1 MKQTYLYKLFLLN
14 IFLLPFTVNGQI
26 TFETTFP
33 TTKHESGRDVLQT
46 SDGGFMIAASN
57 ETNLTNDRDIMIFR
71 TDNLGNFL
79 WKKSYGGN
87 LPEYPSGM
95 LKAADGN
102 YFIVGYSQSFGGGD
116 YDHYLLKVNSAGDS
130 LMEKV
135 YGGWGN
141 EELKEIIA
149 TADGNYVMV
158 GASNSVT
165 SSLSNNN
172 IQLIKIDI
180 DGNVI
185 WSKNYGDASYESARS
200 VKLCADGGFVILG
213 KRVNPSGNSS
223 MFLIKTNSVGD
234 SLWSQIYSGPAS
246 LEGKFVV
253 VNADGS
259 YTMAVD
265 DSSAISDSD
274 VRIMKVDPTGNVVL
288 WNKLYSGTDK
298 DITKMIQTTSDGGYI
313 VTAMSRS
320 FGWNNP
326 DYWIL
331 KLNSLGDT
339 VWAKNF
345 GGSDHEHCYVVRQTS
360 DGGYIVVGHSRSNPI
375 RTEEIYLIKLNS
387 NGEFGPVGVGVN
399 SLLANNDV
407 TVYPNPAQGMVTID
421 ITSMYEPESYC
432 MINNALGQLIYTHKV
447 DPANLLNTI
456 DMKGNSPGVY
466 YITVRSNNH
475 SVTKKLIL
483 N

>member
-1 MKQTYLYKLFLLN
+1 
-14 IFLLPFTVNGQI
+14 
-26 TFETTFP
+26 
-33 TTKHESGRDVLQT
+33 
-46 SDGGFMIAASN
+46 
-57 ETNLTNDRDIMIFR
+57 
-71 TDNLGNFL
+71 
-79 WKKSYGGN
+79 
-87 LPEYPSGM
+87 
-95 LKAADGN
+95 
-102 YFIVGYSQSFGGGD
+102 
-116 YDHYLLKVNSAGDS
+116 
-130 LMEKV
+130 
-135 YGGWGN
+135 
-141 EELKEIIA
+141 
-149 TADGNYVMV
+149 
-158 GASNSVT
+158 
-165 SSLSNNN
+165 
-172 IQLIKIDI
+172 
-180 DGNVI
+180 
-185 WSKNYGDASYESARS
+185 
-200 VKLCADGGFVILG
+200 
-213 KRVNPSGNSS
+213 
-223 MFLIKTNSVGD
+223 
-234 SLWSQIYSGPAS
+234 
-246 LEGKFVV
+246 
-253 VNADGS
+253 
-259 YTMAVD
+259 
-265 DSSAISDSD
+265 
-274 VRIMKVDPTGNVVL
+274 
-288 WNKLYSGTDK
+288 
-298 DITKMIQTTSDGGYI
+298 MIQTTSDGGYI